1 MVPAP
6 GSKSVVSLK
15 SPVVYT
21 LPDESSAIEVTVRL
35 PIGLTHTRFP
45 DESNF
50 NTNVLSL
57 HDAQPAVRLAVPG
70 PGSKSTV
77 PVKDPVM

>member
-6 GSKSVVSLK
+6 GSKSAVPLK

-35 PIGLTHTRFP
+35 PICLTHTRFP

-50 NTNVLSL
+50 NTNVLL
-57 HDAQPAVRLAVPG
+57 LLEAVRLAVPG